1 MSVWNFSPVSSPL
14 KLSDKITIRKRE
26 NLRFLTRYV
35 LIRVKVKTVKMFI
48 GVFSTPTSL
57 WNMPTHRI
65 ASRPSIST
73 VTSVRFVFRSSF
85 NWFIISILSFS
96 LSLFLLSWRSY
107 RFFGLTLKE
116 TDLLN
121 QLRVNICK
129 GNNINYLN
137 FMDWKHSC
145 KWKKQNKKQTN
156 NKRNKEATS
165 STNQPYQVLL
175 AIKQIQILF

>member
-48 GVFSTPTSL
+48 GVFSTQTSL
-57 WNMPTHRI
+57 WNMPTHKI

-73 VTSVRFVFRSSF
+73 S
-85 NWFIISILSFS
+85 
-96 LSLFLLSWRSY
+96 
-107 RFFGLTLKE
+107 KE

-129 GNNINYLN
+129 GNNINYLK

-165 STNQPYQVLL
+165 STNQPYRVLL